1 MTPILIDQNIPIRVR
16 DWLKQKGFVT
26 VILADVNLKGAAD
39 KKIAEFAMQNRMTVL
54 TQDADFAK
62 LYHALYRRKLAVI
75 LVKTKEGTSQSII
88 QALDTAQPRIDLK
101 NIQNTLL
108 IITKRRL
115 RLIS

>member
-1 MTPILIDQNIPIRVR
+1 MIDQNIPIPVS

-26 VILADVNLKGAAD
+26 VILADVNLRGATD
-39 KKIAEFAMQNRMTVL
+39 KKIAEFAIQKHMTIL

-62 LYHALYRRKLAVI
+62 LYHSIYKRKLTVI

-88 QALDTAQPRIDLK
+88 QALNIAQSRIDLK
-101 NIQNTLL
+101 NVQNTLV

-115 RLIS
+115 RVIS

>member
-1 MTPILIDQNIPIRVR
+1 MSPILIDQNIPIRVR
-16 DWLKQKGFVT
+16 DWLKQKGFET
-26 VILADVNLKGAAD
+26 IILADVDLRGAAD
-39 KKIAEFAMQNRMTVL
+39 KKIAEFAIQKHMTVL

-88 QALDTAQPRIDLK
+88 QTLNTAQHRIDLK
-101 NIQNTLL
+101 NIQNTLV

-115 RLIS
+115 RIIS